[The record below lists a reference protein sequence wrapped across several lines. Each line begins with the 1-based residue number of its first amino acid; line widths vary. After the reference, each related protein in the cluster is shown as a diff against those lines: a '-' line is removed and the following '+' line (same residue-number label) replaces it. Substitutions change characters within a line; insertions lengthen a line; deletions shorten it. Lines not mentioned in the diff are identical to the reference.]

1 MSFKGAGRS
10 IWSSLDR
17 GKRAASPVSSVCV
30 CVCDIC
36 MHIFFYCH
44 TWRHD
49 LRVTPHT
56 PADTHRLTLNTH
68 APGWAG
74 HWCMCTPDMLPT
86 CTSVTCTH
94 HGVVS
99 TRTCFLPLPLMCF
112 LAPLPMHTHAALGAV
127 VRKNLLGV
135 ECMSKSQQ
143 TEQYRSAR
151 KATADTS
158 HMQERAGKHLKMV
171 FVDIFYSHG
180 LYSRYTH
187 CDTYCL

>member
-17 GKRAASPVSSVCV
+17 GKRAVSPVSSVCV
-30 CVCDIC
+30 CECETNVCTF
-36 MHIFFYCH
+36 FFYCH
-44 TWRHD
+44 AWRHN
-49 LRVTPHT
+49 LRVALHT
-56 PADTHRLTLNTH
+56 PADTHRITLNTH
-68 APGWAG
+68 ASGWAG

-94 HGVVS
+94 HGAAS
-99 TRTCFLPLPLMCF
+99 TRTRLLPLPVMCF
-112 LAPLPMHTHAALGAV
+112 LTPLPIHTHAALGAV

-143 TEQYRSAR
+143 TEQYISAR

-158 HMQERAGKHLKMV
+158 HMRERAKHLKMV
-171 FVDIFYSHG
+171 FVDIFYSNG
-180 LYSRYTH
+180 
-187 CDTYCL
+187 